1 MESKKRLKSKR
12 EELTY
17 YSELDASI
25 SHELSAATDL
35 GLNLSFLYNKKEK
48 KFTSFQ
54 NELLDRF
61 SDESLSDSLG
71 VSDYSAYENNA
82 ISDGRRIK
90 LLLESFL
97 WKEIMEVGG
106 GPISLYSMLG
116 YKFDSI
122 NYTNSNTK
130 NSFGNSYSE
139 AKADLSNGYLAT
151 DLFIPLLHSLS
162 LSWSARLE
170 SQDWNFYQRSFIDYK
185 IAQSLFRFAF
195 SSGAKSATLNEKKVS
210 SYNNEDTIYDNSI
223 FESNWVGFDVLAK
236 NDLDRESFRLY
247 ELGFHQSLFTSIDI
261 DINLWSR
268 DVSNAIIRPNM
279 DDYLNYISDEAVI
292 SKQDSTIYH
301 LTVSPTN
308 ADYISKKGLDS
319 QLIYFKKYS
328 SSQITISEKF
338 SYIFE
343 DYLKYK
349 SGSKLDRKGLKNHPI
364 FRETLT
370 ISYETPRYFLSFS
383 EYSSSATRER
393 YKDKFMKYTRAYS
406 IMAQYKHDYFEVS
419 LFANDFGG
427 ERAQIDPSENSA
439 KTETDE
445 YSLIAGANL
454 GISLEAKF

>member
-1 MESKKRLKSKR
+1 MLRESSKDAYPRARFLREDEDFPLTNIGGDKNSVFLWRAKSDSSLKR

-139 AKADLSNGYLAT
+139 AKADLSNGYLAYRS
-151 DLFIPLLHSLS
+151 FY
-162 LSWSARLE
+162 SAFTQPFAFMVSQAGVSRLE
-170 SQDWNFYQRSFIDYK
+170 LLSK
-185 IAQSLFRFAF
+185 IFH
-195 SSGAKSATLNEKKVS
+195 
-210 SYNNEDTIYDNSI
+210 
-223 FESNWVGFDVLAK
+223 
-236 NDLDRESFRLY
+236 RL
-247 ELGFHQSLFTSIDI
+247 
-261 DINLWSR
+261 
-268 DVSNAIIRPNM
+268 
-279 DDYLNYISDEAVI
+279 
-292 SKQDSTIYH
+292 
-301 LTVSPTN
+301 
-308 ADYISKKGLDS
+308 
-319 QLIYFKKYS
+319 
-328 SSQITISEKF
+328 
-338 SYIFE
+338 
-343 DYLKYK
+343 
-349 SGSKLDRKGLKNHPI
+349 
-364 FRETLT
+364 
-370 ISYETPRYFLSFS
+370 
-383 EYSSSATRER
+383 
-393 YKDKFMKYTRAYS
+393 
-406 IMAQYKHDYFEVS
+406 
-419 LFANDFGG
+419 
-427 ERAQIDPSENSA
+427 
-439 KTETDE
+439 
-445 YSLIAGANL
+445 
-454 GISLEAKF
+454 